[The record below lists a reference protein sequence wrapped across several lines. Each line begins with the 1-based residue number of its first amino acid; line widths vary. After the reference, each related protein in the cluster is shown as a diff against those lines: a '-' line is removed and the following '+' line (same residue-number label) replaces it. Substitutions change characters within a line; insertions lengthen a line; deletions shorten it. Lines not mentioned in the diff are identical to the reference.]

1 MEISHNPSGWK
12 RNEKTKFNIKATK
25 TCMCEEG
32 KMVDIES
39 EQ

>member
-1 MEISHNPSGWK
+1 MIQVDGK
-12 RNEKTKFNIKATK
+12 GTKKTKFNIKATK
-25 TCMCEEG
+25 TCICEEG